1 MSPFW
6 IDLIIILIKVI
17 VVLGALLG
25 GVVVMVIVERRGA
38 GFIQDRLGPNRV
50 GPWGLFQPIADGIKL
65 FLKEEFVPAQ
75 AYKPLYLAAPAFFMF
90 IAFAIFAVI
99 PFGDKVELFGR
110 TIQLQI
116 ADVNIGILYIFAL
129 ASLGVYGIVIGG
141 WASNNKFSLMGGLR
155 SAAQMISYELAL
167 GLSIIGVLM
176 VGQSLRLN
184 EIIGAQTQYWG
195 YLPRWNIFVQPLGFL
210 IFLIAVFAELNRI
223 PFDLCEAEQEL
234 VVGYQVEYGSMKF
247 AMFYLGE
254 YANLIT
260 FSALMVV
267 LFFGGWH
274 IPWVEGLN
282 IHPLL
287 LALLQVV
294 AFVVKVFVFCF
305 FFVWTRWTFPR
316 FRYDQL
322 MRFGWLVLLPL
333 AIFNIF
339 ATGIVMVLIP

>member
-1 MSPFW
+1 M
-6 IDLIIILIKVI
+6 IDLIIILVKVI
-17 VVLGALLG
+17 VVMGALLG
-25 GVVVMVIVERRGA
+25 GVAVMAIVERRGA
-38 GFIQDRLGPNRV
+38 GFLQDRLGPNRV
-50 GPWGLFQPIADGIKL
+50 GPWGFFQPIADGIKL

-110 TIQLQI
+110 TIKLQI

-129 ASLGVYGIVIGG
+129 ASLGVYGIVVAG

-155 SAAQMISYELAL
+155 SAAQMISYEIAL

-176 VGQSLRLN
+176 VSQSLRLN
-184 EIIGAQTQYWG
+184 EIIGVQTQYWG

-210 IFLIAVFAELNRI
+210 IFLIAAFAEVNRI

-247 AMFYLGE
+247 VMYYMGE
-254 YANLIT
+254 YVNLIS
-260 FSALMVV
+260 FSALIVV

-274 IPWVEGLN
+274 IPWIEGLN

-287 LALLQVV
+287 IVFLQVV
-294 AFVVKVFVFCF
+294 AFVVKVFVFLW
-305 FFVWTRWTFPR
+305 FFVWVRWTFPR

-322 MRFGWLVLLPL
+322 MRFGWLVLIPL
-333 AIFNIF
+333 GIFNIF
-339 ATGIVMVLIP
+339 ATGVVMVLIS

>member
-6 IDLIIILIKVI
+6 IDLIIMLIKVI
-17 VVLGALLG
+17 VVMGALLG
-25 GVVVMVIVERRGA
+25 GVVVMVVVERRGA
-38 GFIQDRLGPNRV
+38 GFIQERLGPNRV
-50 GPWGLFQPIADGIKL
+50 GPWGWFQPIADGIKL
-65 FLKEEFVPAQ
+65 FLKEEFIPAQ

-90 IAFAIFAVI
+90 IAFVTFAVI

-116 ADVNIGILYIFAL
+116 ADVNIGILYIFAF
-129 ASLGVYGIVIGG
+129 ASLGVYGIVIAG
-141 WASNNKFSLMGGLR
+141 WSSNNKFSLMGGLR
-155 SAAQMISYELAL
+155 SAAQMISYEVAL

-184 EIIGAQTQYWG
+184 DIIGMQTQYWS
-195 YLPRWNIFVQPLGFL
+195 YLPRWNIFIQPLGFL
-210 IFLIAVFAELNRI
+210 IFLIAAIAEVNRI

-247 AMFYLGE
+247 AMYYLGE
-254 YANLIT
+254 YTNLIT
-260 FSALMVV
+260 FSALIVV

-274 IPWVEGLN
+274 IPWIEGLN

-294 AFVVKVFVFCF
+294 AFVVKVFAFLW
-305 FFVWTRWTFPR
+305 FFVWVRWTFPR

-339 ATGIVMVLIP
+339 VTGVVMVLIP